1 MNSFPVWPQFEQDEI
16 ELVVDVLSSG
26 KTNAWV
32 GEHVAKFEKE
42 FADYID
48 MPFALAVCNGTLA
61 LELALYSLGIKS
73 GDEVI
78 VPSKSYVATAS
89 AVVMRGA
96 TPVFA
101 DVDINSHNISV
112 DSIRELVTPKTKAII
127 IVHLGGNPC
136 EIDEII
142 GFAQKNNLL
151 VIEDCAQA
159 HGAEYKNK
167 KVGSFGDAAAFSFCQ
182 DKIMSTGGEGG
193 MLLLNNETVWN
204 KAWSFRDHGK
214 SYEIMSDIKSDQSFP
229 WPHTTIGTNW
239 RLTEMQAAIGRVQLS
254 KLSKWLKKRRKNAL
268 YLLKKLSDL
277 DCLILPEFPDYIEH
291 SFYRVYVNLNLEKL
305 KNSWDKDRVIH
316 EINKAGVA
324 CFQGSCNEMYKE
336 KAFFSGN
343 NRFKSLPNAE
353 VLDKSSICF
362 LSHHTLEQKHMKI
375 MAESISSVLKQAL
388 Q

>member
-1 MNSFPVWPQFEQDEI
+1 MNDFPVWPQFEQDEI
-16 ELVVDVLSSG
+16 DLVVDVLRSG
-26 KTNAWV
+26 KTNTWV

-42 FADYID
+42 FSDYIN

-89 AVVMRGA
+89 SVVMRGA

-101 DVDINSHNISV
+101 DVDINSHNISF
-112 DSIRELVTPKTKAII
+112 DSIKRLVTPKTKAII

-136 EIDEII
+136 EMDEII
-142 GFAQKNNLL
+142 AFAQKNKLL

-193 MLLLNNETVWN
+193 MLLLNNKIAWK

-214 SYEIMSDIKSDQSFP
+214 SYEIMSNIESTQGFP
-229 WPHTTIGTNW
+229 WPHTSIGTNW
-239 RLTEMQAAIGRVQLS
+239 RLTEMQAAIGRVQLG
-254 KLSKWLKKRRKNAL
+254 KLSEWLKKRRKNAF

-277 DCLILPEFPDYIEH
+277 DCLILPTFPDYIVH

-305 KNSWDKDRVIH
+305 KSSWDKDRIIY
-316 EINKAGVA
+316 EINKAGVP
-324 CFQGSCNEMYKE
+324 CFQGSCNEIYKE
-336 KAFFSGN
+336 KAFFVEN
-343 NRFKSLPNAE
+343 NKFKTLPNAE
-353 VLDKSSICF
+353 LLDKRSICF
-362 LSHHTLEQKHMKI
+362 LSHHTLEQEHMKT
-375 MAESISSVLKQAL
+375 MAESISSVLDEASK
-388 Q
+388 